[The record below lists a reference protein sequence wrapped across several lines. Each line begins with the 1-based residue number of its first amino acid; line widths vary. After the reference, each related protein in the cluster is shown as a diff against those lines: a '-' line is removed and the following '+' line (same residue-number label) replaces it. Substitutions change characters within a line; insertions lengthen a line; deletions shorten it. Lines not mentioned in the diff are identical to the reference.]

1 MVGKSSQILTNNTE
15 ALKVFGIGSG
25 HQIWLYVRKEP
36 SKRMERVVFKTDVNG
51 QFTEGET

>member
-1 MVGKSSQILTNNTE
+1 MVGKSSQILTNNKE

-25 HQIWLYVRKEP
+25 HQIWLYIRKEP